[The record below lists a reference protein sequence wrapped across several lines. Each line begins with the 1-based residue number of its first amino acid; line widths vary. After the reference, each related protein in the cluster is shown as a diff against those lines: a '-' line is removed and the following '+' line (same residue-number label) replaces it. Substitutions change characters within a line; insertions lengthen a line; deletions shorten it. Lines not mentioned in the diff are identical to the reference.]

1 MNADARKNRTPVSLS
16 CATQPRLE
24 LFGRAA
30 LDPLN
35 TFIPQEAHKLL
46 GYKYSFSNIKLSLL
60 HIMILQ
66 FLANNPN
73 QVRIMYGDQQAHPPG
88 SD

>member
-1 MNADARKNRTPVSLS
+1 MSLQVP
-16 CATQPRLE
+16 ATTRLE
-24 LFGRAA
+24 LFGGP
-30 LDPLN
+30 PLN

-46 GYKYSFSNIKLSLL
+46 GYKYSLSITKLSLS

-66 FLANNPN
+66 FLANNPH
-73 QVRIMYGDQQAHPPG
+73 QDRKMYDDRQAHPLG

>member
-1 MNADARKNRTPVSLS
+1 MRTQERTEGRYHFHVP
-16 CATQPRLE
+16 ATQPRLE
-24 LFGRAA
+24 LFRRAA

-46 GYKYSFSNIKLSLL
+46 GYKYSFSNTKLSLS